1 MTDKDNK
8 AWEHDPE
15 YRAWMLEIDLWERNY
30 GMESMDFFYRKC
42 LECLQYVTDLQWDS
56 EWNKG
61 AFETFQMECARLSS
75 ELATA
80 DQTEVG
86 LKEWKE
92 ALFDAHIKLMVACQ
106 PYAPNAV
113 IGERLV
119 GVNETLDR
127 CRKILKE
134 MLRILNPEEKKY
146 KVWYAMRDRGQ
157 FLEDI
162 GFLKGTLEPTVEE
175 QKTLDGVKYRLIME
189 KVLVFERFWIY
200 RIDDLVDSTTKR
212 GERYANLKEK
222 YNRILNMLVW
232 FGLERGQ
239 DPWLWPKIRENVE
252 DCMRRI
258 REIRAEIQGLDFKQ
272 FMTTPPTYYP
282 SYSSFSVQNIID
294 AQQTILTELATWLHD
309 PWGREGPERPREYTK
324 VYAKRYQYGMQDFD
338 DFELRKYEEGYDND
352 TKNEDIYQ
360 EWVNGK
366 LRKKLTKEEARKK
379 YPDLSLSAKV
389 ADMGA
394 LLSALGDY
402 AE

>member
-1 MTDKDNK
+1 MTDKDKK

-56 EWNKG
+56 EWEKG
-61 AFETFQMECARLSS
+61 AFETFQRECARLSS

-134 MLRILNPEEKKY
+134 MLRILNPEEKTY

-157 FLEDI
+157 FLKDI
-162 GFLKGTLEPTVEE
+162 GFLKGTLEPMVEE

-189 KVLVFERFWIY
+189 KVLVFERFWLY

-212 GERYANLKEK
+212 GERREGAKSGEA
-222 YNRILNMLVW
+222 R
-232 FGLERGQ
+232 LERMKHGRGIK
-239 DPWLWPKIRENVE
+239 DRDDRSSGI
-252 DCMRRI
+252 
-258 REIRAEIQGLDFKQ
+258 EIR
-272 FMTTPPTYYP
+272 MTDALAKINPTDP
-282 SYSSFSVQNIID
+282 L
-294 AQQTILTELATWLHD
+294 ILT
-309 PWGREGPERPREYTK
+309 
-324 VYAKRYQYGMQDFD
+324 
-338 DFELRKYEEGYDND
+338 
-352 TKNEDIYQ
+352 
-360 EWVNGK
+360 
-366 LRKKLTKEEARKK
+366 
-379 YPDLSLSAKV
+379 
-389 ADMGA
+389 
-394 LLSALGDY
+394 
-402 AE
+402 